1 MYGVRVATAALLTI
15 FGAQTA
21 LAQAR
26 FYDWSGVY
34 VGANAGYGSGSVT
47 EIASGATTS
56 STETISGAVLGG
68 HIGGNLQYQGLLLG
82 AQLDGDWS
90 NQRSSGGSIN
100 TKLTWLATARMRV
113 GYAYDNIAYYVSA
126 GAAYLPLTNSASS
139 RTAWVAGIGQESAL
153 NRNLILRFEVIY
165 LQLLP
170 KSETL
175 VGINSAATVEKMY
188 DVIARV
194 GLSYKFNWLG
204 N

>member
-47 EIASGATTS
+47 EIASSATTS

-113 GYAYDNIAYYVSA
+113 GYAYDNIAYYC
-126 GAAYLPLTNSASS
+126 
-139 RTAWVAGIGQESAL
+139 
-153 NRNLILRFEVIY
+153 
-165 LQLLP
+165 
-170 KSETL
+170 
-175 VGINSAATVEKMY
+175 
-188 DVIARV
+188 
-194 GLSYKFNWLG
+194 
-204 N
+204 